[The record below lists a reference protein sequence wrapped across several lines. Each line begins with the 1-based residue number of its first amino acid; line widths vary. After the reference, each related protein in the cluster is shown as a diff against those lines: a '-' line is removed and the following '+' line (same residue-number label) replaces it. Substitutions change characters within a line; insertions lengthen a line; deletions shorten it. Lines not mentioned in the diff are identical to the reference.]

1 VQSRD
6 DALHAALDL
15 NPQALEISDAELA
28 FIEALSPLLSS
39 SPRVLKRFV
48 NTYRLI
54 NATLVGSDDDTAQ
67 SPTDAEIRMMLLAVL
82 VGMPELSSALQG
94 TLRDL
99 SLCND
104 DLFVET
110 MNGQLRDA
118 ESAQLAEVVRRRERA
133 EQQWA
138 AVKEWIEARGA
149 AWQQLP
155 AGRVARW
162 IDPVG
167 RYTFNLTR
175 ASKSKGAQARVG

>member
-1 VQSRD
+1 
-6 DALHAALDL
+6 
-15 NPQALEISDAELA
+15 
-28 FIEALSPLLSS
+28 
-39 SPRVLKRFV
+39 
-48 NTYRLI
+48 
-54 NATLVGSDDDTAQ
+54 
-67 SPTDAEIRMMLLAVL
+67 
-82 VGMPELSSALQG
+82 
-94 TLRDL
+94 
-99 SLCND
+99 
-104 DLFVET
+104 
-110 MNGQLRDA
+110 MNGPLRDA